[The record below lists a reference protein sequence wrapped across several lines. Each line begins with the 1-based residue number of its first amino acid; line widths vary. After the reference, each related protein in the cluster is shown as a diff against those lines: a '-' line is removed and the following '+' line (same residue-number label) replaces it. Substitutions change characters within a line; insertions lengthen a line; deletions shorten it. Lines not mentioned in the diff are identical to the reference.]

1 MGSGGERG
9 NGGGGGDGGVGLIV
23 GMEDSSAR

>member
-9 NGGGGGDGGVGLIV
+9 NGGGGDGGVGLIV